1 LERNEIIFK
10 KITMSL
16 LTYAPNATKVG
27 FADILY
33 NNTTFADNLNLTIP
47 QQKDIFY
54 TEANKCRE
62 NYQPMWAGEPQ
73 FFPSTTLPQG
83 CNSTKITTTT
93 IDPTPIK
100 TVVAPINAQDLTVPP
115 KVKDN
120 TLINLALAGIGVI
133 VLIKILE

>member
-1 LERNEIIFK
+1 
-10 KITMSL
+10 MSL

-27 FADILY
+27 FADISTY

-62 NYQPMWAGEPQ
+62 NYQPMWAGESQ
-73 FFPSTTLPQG
+73 FFATTLPQ
-83 CNSTKITTTT
+83 T
-93 IDPTPIK
+93 IENTPIIEPTPTI
-100 TVVAPINAQDLTVPP
+100 TVSNPNNAQDLTIPP

-120 TLINLALAGIGVI
+120 TLTNLALAGIAVI

>member
-1 LERNEIIFK
+1 
-10 KITMSL
+10 MSL

-73 FFPSTTLPQG
+73 FFATTSQG
-83 CNSTKITTTT
+83 SNITTTITT

-100 TVVAPINAQDLTVPP
+100 VVVAPTNAQDLTVPP

-120 TLINLALAGIGVI
+120 TLINLALAGVGVI
-133 VLIKILE
+133 ILIKILE

>member
-1 LERNEIIFK
+1 
-10 KITMSL
+10 MSL

-27 FADILY
+27 FADISTY

-62 NYQPMWAGEPQ
+62 NYQPMWAGESQ

-83 CNSTKITTTT
+83 CNSTTTTTT

-100 TVVAPINAQDLTVPP
+100 TVVAPLNAQDLTVPP

-120 TLINLALAGIGVI
+120 TLIILALAGIAVI

>member
-1 LERNEIIFK
+1 
-10 KITMSL
+10 MSL

-27 FADILY
+27 FADISTY

-62 NYQPMWAGEPQ
+62 NYQPMWAGESQ
-73 FFPSTTLPQG
+73 FFATTLPQG
-83 CNSTKITTTT
+83 CNSTTTTTTT

-100 TVVAPINAQDLTVPP
+100 TVVAPTNAQDLTVPP